1 MTPFQRFGLA
11 ARLLAVALVVAV
23 AQAAIADD
31 HGNSPATATPVA
43 PTSVTTGTFEVTGDV
58 DYLAIDIVEP
68 GLLDI
73 AVSVGGSASP
83 SVTLILPDATS
94 RALSDTVATGI
105 QDVIVD
111 VGRYVL
117 QIQLEGRSRRAIG
130 RSAPASADPVG
141 ATALA
146 DDQYEVTTQFT
157 AGGWSR
163 IRYSIAGAGT
173 LDVRLSPTA
182 GEFDCPAG
190 RGGRDRRCTEGEAR
204 IYDGSAF
211 TLVYSPAPGE
221 ALERWEGC
229 DVTNESSCEVT
240 ANGDRDVVAVTTV
253 PDYLVTL
260 MPNGPGTISDDQ
272 GRLACGAVCEAGY
285 PGGTRLTLTATGL
298 GDAALTS
305 WPCGSEPTCEITVDS
320 DRVISAVFRCA
331 DDHCGT
337 TVAATTLTLDQRVF
351 GSPTDIDNDVDMF
364 VVDVPSDGT
373 LRVTGTVISARLS
386 VSLLDSTAAE
396 TGREVAD
403 GLAPS
408 VDFEVTAE
416 VGAGPNFIRIEP
428 VEVEPNAH
436 QVFYQFTASH
446 EPGPA
451 RFPLTVVK
459 DLPGGVVTDTSGS
472 IDCGVTCSADFPGQ
486 SEVELTASTESGFR
500 VGRWTGCD
508 SATGST
514 CRVTLVDARTVSVT
528 FVEADIGLLL
538 NTIIP
543 MILED

>member
-1 MTPFQRFGLA
+1 VLA
-11 ARLLAVALVVAV
+11 ASAP
-23 AQAAIADD
+23 AAIADD
-31 HGNSPATATPVA
+31 HGDSPATATPVA

-73 AVSVGGSASP
+73 AVAVGASASP
-83 SVTLILPDATS
+83 SVTLIRPDGTS
-94 RALSDTVATGI
+94 RALSERRSVSSTVATGI
-105 QDVIVD
+105 QDLIVD

-117 QIQLEGRSRRAIG
+117 QIQLEGRSRRGIG

-141 ATALA
+141 TTALA
-146 DDQYEVTTQFT
+146 DDQYEVTTGFT

-163 IRYSIAGAGT
+163 IRYSVAGAGT
-173 LDVRLSPTA
+173 LTVPVSPTA
-182 GEFDCPAG
+182 GESNCTADRG
-190 RGGRDRRCTEGEAR
+190 RGRSCAAGEAR
-204 IYDGSAF
+204 IYDGSSF
-211 TLVYSPAPGE
+211 SLVYSPAPGE

-229 DVTNESSCEVT
+229 DVASGSSCEVT
-240 ANGDRDVVAVTTV
+240 ANGDREVVAVTTI
-253 PDYLVTL
+253 PDYTLTLV
-260 MPNGPGTISDDQ
+260 PSGPGTISDDQ
-272 GRLACGAVCEAGY
+272 GRLACGAVCEAAY

-305 WPCGSEPTCEITVDS
+305 WPCGSEATCEITLDS

-337 TVAATTLTLDQRVF
+337 TVAATTLTLDQQVV
-351 GSPTDIDNDVDMF
+351 GSPVDSDNDVDMF

-373 LRVTGTVISARLS
+373 LTATVTVISASLS

-396 TGREVAD
+396 AGREVAD
-403 GLAPS
+403 GLAQS
-408 VDFEVTAE
+408 VDFELTAE
-416 VGAGPNFIRIEP
+416 VDAGPNFIRIEP
-428 VEVEPNAH
+428 VEVEPNARG
-436 QVFYQFTASH
+436 VFYLLTASH
-446 EPGPA
+446 EPGPP
-451 RFPLTVVK
+451 RFPLTVVN
-459 DLPGGVVTDTSGS
+459 DLPGGAVTDASGA
-472 IDCGVTCSADFPGQ
+472 IDCGVTCSADFPAQ
-486 SEVELTASTESGFR
+486 STIELTASTDSGFR
-500 VGRWTGCD
+500 VGHWTGCD
-508 SATGST
+508 SATGSI